1 MSVLVI
7 TLPPG
12 GGDADTQA
20 AWALV
25 GEDGALV
32 AQGRFAPGERPGLP
46 EGRAPSHAVA
56 LMPAEDVQVRHLAVP
71 GRNDRE
77 AARAAPFLVEDE
89 MAAPLETQHVAIGPR
104 NEDGQC
110 WLFAASREV
119 QARWRGYLAGLGV
132 KPVHG
137 VPDAMLLEGHGGDLT
152 LATRDGVILY
162 QTRAG
167 DLMRQSSLSAGEAA
181 LPGPHDPVC
190 GGIDAVF
197 AEHVLPAIGKRVAP
211 GRLIVSPD
219 IDPGLVAP
227 DDTPIAV
234 KRQPA
239 PDLRL
244 EAARAPEAAFA
255 ALPAFFGEAMVSG
268 IDWAG
273 LLAPW
278 RRAAVLAGV
287 AVFAAAALLAG
298 EGMYYAQRADAFY
311 EASRDLYR
319 AEFDERAADPAAQ
332 LRARLRPLGGGPGEA
347 GFLDLAA
354 ALAAVAEE
362 AEAVRIESVRYS
374 AERGGLSVTASYP
387 DFADF
392 ERFRTAAEAR
402 GLVIEEGGAR
412 QTERAITGDFLVRQ
426 P

>member
-7 TLPPG
+7 SLPPG

-20 AWALV
+20 EWALV
-25 GEDGALV
+25 GEDGTLV
-32 AQGRFAPGERPGLP
+32 AEGRFTPGERPGLP
-46 EGRAPSHAVA
+46 DGPAPSRAVA
-56 LMPAEDVQVRHLAVP
+56 LMPAEDIQVRYLAVP

-77 AARAAPFLVEDE
+77 AARAAPFLVEDDL
-89 MAAPLETQHVAIGPR
+89 AAPLETQHVAIGPR

-110 WLFAASREV
+110 WLFAASKDV
-119 QARWRGYLAGLGV
+119 QAAWRGYLTGLGI

-137 VPDAMLLEGHGGDLT
+137 VPDAMLLDGHGGDLT
-152 LATRDGVILY
+152 LAARDGVILY

-167 DLMRQSSLSAGEAA
+167 DLVRQSALSADEAA
-181 LPGPHDPVC
+181 SPGPHDPVC

-197 AEHVLPAIGKRVAP
+197 AEHVLPAIGRRVAP
-211 GRLIVSPD
+211 RRLIVSPD
-219 IDPGLVAP
+219 IDPSLVAP

-234 KRQPA
+234 KRQLA

-244 EAARAPEAAFA
+244 EAARAPEAVFA
-255 ALPAFFGEAMVSG
+255 ALPAFFGEALVSG

-273 LLAPW
+273 QLKPW
-278 RRAAVLAGV
+278 RRAAVLAAV
-287 AVFAAAALLAG
+287 TVFAAAALFAG

-319 AEFDERAADPAAQ
+319 TEFDERAADPAAQ
-332 LRARLRPLGGGPGEA
+332 LRVRLRTLGGGPGEA

-354 ALAAVAEE
+354 ALAGVAEE

-392 ERFRTAAEAR
+392 ERFRVAAEAR
-402 GLVIEEGGAR
+402 ELVVEEGGAR
-412 QTERAITGDFLVRQ
+412 QAETAITGDFLVRQ